1 MKIFTVIG
9 ARPQFVKAA
18 ALSRVFK
25 QHADIEEIVVH
36 TGQHFDYN
44 MSKVF
49 FDEMKIKKPSIN
61 LDINGVSHGK
71 MTGRMI
77 EKLEEQMMLIQPDVV
92 LLYGDTNSTLAG
104 SIAASKLGIK
114 VAHVEAGLRSFNM
127 NMPEEINRILT
138 DRVSSFLF
146 CPTTVAENNLK
157 REGYNHLDVNVEV
170 VGDVMYDAALHY
182 QSEIEVGDVSK
193 WNLEK
198 EYILCT
204 LHRAE
209 NTDTEI
215 KLRTIVDTLNALHK
229 NVKQIVM
236 PLHPRTKQKLIEYG
250 LTLDVMTID
259 PVGYFDMI
267 RLMNNST
274 LIMTDSGGVQKEAY
288 FFKKKCITLRS
299 ETEWTE
305 LVDEGV
311 NVLTEIDQSQIEN
324 KVKDMLGKVVSFDNE
339 LYGTGNAAFK
349 ICEILRKNIN

>member
-18 ALSRVFK
+18 ALSRVFN
-25 QHADIEEIVVH
+25 QYEDMEEIVAH

-44 MSKVF
+44 MSEVF
-49 FDEMKIKKPSIN
+49 FEEMKIKKPAIN

-71 MTGRMI
+71 MTGRMM
-77 EKLEEQMMLIQPDVV
+77 EKLEEQMLLIMPDLV
-92 LLYGDTNSTLAG
+92 LVYGDTNSTLAG

-138 DRVSSFLF
+138 DRISSFLF
-146 CPTTVAENNLK
+146 CPTTIAENNLIK
-157 REGYNHLDVNVEV
+157 EGYNNLDVKVEV

-182 QSEIEVGDVSK
+182 KSQINIEDISK
-193 WNLEK
+193 WDLEK

-209 NTDTEI
+209 NTESKE
-215 KLRTIVDTLNALHK
+215 KLKTIVDSLNSLHK
-229 NVKQIVM
+229 NEMQVVI
-236 PLHPRTKQKLIEYG
+236 PLHPRTKQKLEEYG
-250 LTLDVMTID
+250 LTLNVKIIE

-267 RLMNNST
+267 KLMSNAS

-288 FFKKKCITLRS
+288 FFKKKCVTLRS
-299 ETEWTE
+299 ETEWLE
-305 LVDEGV
+305 LVNEGV
-311 NVLTEIDQSQIEN
+311 NELTEIDPHQIKQ
-324 KVKDMLGKVVSFDNE
+324 KVGEMLTRKVNFNNS
-339 LYGTGNAAFK
+339 LYGNGDASNK
-349 ICEILRKNIN
+349 ICEILRKNLS